1 VGLLDFLRNPG
12 GKARGWD
19 ALPAAAPEPERKLWT
34 YPYGYPAITFP
45 YGMLIHGPGASDLLS
60 GSWGADANSAV
71 FACLMALSMAF
82 FEAPLK
88 VAKLDPDGKRA
99 WLPDHPMQ
107 DLLDNPNPAMN
118 QQELWFWVCWALH
131 TDGNAY
137 LQKVRSGN
145 PLTGNPVQLWPRS
158 PRLVEP
164 KTVSAG
170 DFISYYRRDLGQG
183 HFEDVPPE
191 NMVHVRLGIDERD
204 HRVGIA
210 PLKRLVRQI
219 ATDDQAAAFEDRLL
233 RNFAVPG
240 TVIHV
245 PEGVQMTKDAAEAL
259 KANIHAAYSGENQ
272 GYTGVLTGGAKLD
285 RVSFSPNEMALDAIH
300 KYLESRITAVLRV
313 PPAVVNLMVG
323 LEQTSN
329 YASARILFEGFTER
343 TLIPLWSM
351 VSAKV
356 NQQLTPNFTADRTV
370 RAEFDLSDV
379 RSLQEDETARY
390 TRISMAVEKG
400 WMLRNEARAEIGLPP
415 VDGWDDQDTAP
426 PPAPVITDD
435 QPPDDEE
442 DTADDEARLRLIDV
456 RTVEPV
462 LPAGAGDPLEVLP
475 LAPEV
480 TPVRLRRMA
489 RLWDAEFRG
498 TPYSGLLDAEVADG

>member
-1 VGLLDFLRNPG
+1 
-12 GKARGWD
+12 
-19 ALPAAAPEPERKLWT
+19 
-34 YPYGYPAITFP
+34 
-45 YGMLIHGPGASDLLS
+45 MLIHGPGASDLLA

-88 VAKLDPDGKRA
+88 VAKIDPDGKRQ

-107 DLLDNPNPAMN
+107 SLLDDPNPAMN

-145 PLTGNPVQLWPRS
+145 PLTGNVVQLWPRS
-158 PRLVEP
+158 PRLVAP
-164 KTVSAG
+164 MTVRDG
-170 DFISYYRRDLGQG
+170 DFISFYRRDLGQG
-183 HFEDVPPE
+183 RFEDVPPE

-204 HRVGIA
+204 QRVGIA

-240 TVIHV
+240 TVITV
-245 PEGVQMTKDAAEAL
+245 PPEVQMNQEQADLL
-259 KANIHAAYSGENQ
+259 KQRIHAAYSGENQ

-285 RVSFSPNEMALDAIH
+285 RVSFSPGELALDAIH
-300 KYLESRITAVLRV
+300 KYLESRICSVLRV

-351 VSAKV
+351 VAAKL
-356 NQQLTPNFTADRTV
+356 NQQVTPDFTADRTT
-370 RAEFDLSDV
+370 RAVFDLSDV

-390 TRISMAVEKG
+390 TRISLAVEKG

-415 VDGWDDQDTAP
+415 VDGRDDADTAP
-426 PPAPVITDD
+426 PAPVAATNGQPTDMTED
-435 QPPDDEE
+435 MPPDAAKDRV
-442 DTADDEARLRLIDV
+442 RLLDV
-456 RTVEPV
+456 REVERV
-462 LPAGAGDPLEVLP
+462 LPDGAGDPLEVLP
-475 LAPEV
+475 LQPEM
-480 TPVRLRRMA
+480 TPTRLRRLS
-489 RLWDAEFRG
+489 RLWDAEFRA
-498 TPYSGLLDAEVADG
+498 TPYSGLLDAEVSGG